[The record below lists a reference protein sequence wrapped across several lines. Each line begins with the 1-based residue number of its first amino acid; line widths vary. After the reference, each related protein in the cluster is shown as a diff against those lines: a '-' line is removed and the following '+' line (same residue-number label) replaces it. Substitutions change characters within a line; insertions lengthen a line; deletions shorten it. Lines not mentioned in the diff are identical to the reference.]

1 MLQRTFILHPKKLD
15 KSHVYDFDF
24 QFKEIN
30 FPTED
35 GLVNAIHAKT
45 ENESK
50 GVVLYFHGNADNLK
64 RWGKVSSDFLDRD
77 YDVIM
82 LDYRG
87 FGKSDGKATEENM
100 YEDALAMYH
109 YALEYYDTDELF
121 IYGRS
126 IGSGVASALAA
137 RVEAKKLLLE
147 TPFYSLP
154 DVVKEKYPFV
164 LLVFR
169 LDFHF
174 PNHEHLETLDMP
186 VHIFH
191 GTKDK
196 VVPYESA
203 EKLRKYL
210 KHYDSFLTIPGG
222 GHKDLPT
229 FSVYQSRLTEILG

>member
-1 MLQRTFILHPKKLD
+1 
-15 KSHVYDFDF
+15 
-24 QFKEIN
+24 
-30 FPTED
+30 
-35 GLVNAIHAKT
+35 
-45 ENESK
+45 
-50 GVVLYFHGNADNLK
+50 
-64 RWGKVSSDFLDRD
+64 
-77 YDVIM
+77 
-82 LDYRG
+82 
-87 FGKSDGKATEENM
+87 
-100 YEDALAMYH
+100 MYH

-137 RVEAKKLLLE
+137 RVEAKELLLE

-164 LLVFR
+164 LLIFR

-174 PNHEHLETLDMP
+174 PIHEHLETLDMP

-203 EKLRKYL
+203 EKL
-210 KHYDSFLTIPGG
+210 
-222 GHKDLPT
+222 
-229 FSVYQSRLTEILG
+229 

>member
-1 MLQRTFILHPKKLD
+1 
-15 KSHVYDFDF
+15 
-24 QFKEIN
+24 
-30 FPTED
+30 
-35 GLVNAIHAKT
+35 
-45 ENESK
+45 
-50 GVVLYFHGNADNLK
+50 
-64 RWGKVSSDFLDRD
+64 
-77 YDVIM
+77 M

-137 RVEAKKLLLE
+137 RVEAKELLLE

-164 LLVFR
+164 LLIFR

-203 EKLRKYL
+203 EKL
-210 KHYDSFLTIPGG
+210 
-222 GHKDLPT
+222 
-229 FSVYQSRLTEILG
+229 